1 MAKVKI
7 FLSFE
12 FDKDRTY
19 AFLLKILYRVL
30 RPKLLIRKRDAFVEV
45 LQGHF
50 ALDGR
55 KRQNFITFL
64 EIAKNPLLFLAEV
77 VVNTNLVL
85 GDKDVFLQGWKLA
98 IVREFLPSVIR
109 FG

>member
-1 MAKVKI
+1 MFFNI
-7 FLSFE
+7 
-12 FDKDRTY
+12 
-19 AFLLKILYRVL
+19 
-30 RPKLLIRKRDAFVEV
+30 
-45 LQGHF
+45 G
-50 ALDGR
+50 
-55 KRQNFITFL
+55 
-64 EIAKNPLLFLAEV
+64 KNPLLFLAEV